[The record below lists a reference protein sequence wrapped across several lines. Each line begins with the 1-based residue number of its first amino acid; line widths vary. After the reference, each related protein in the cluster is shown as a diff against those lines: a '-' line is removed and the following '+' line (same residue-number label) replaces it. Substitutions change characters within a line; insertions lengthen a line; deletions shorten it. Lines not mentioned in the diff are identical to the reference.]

1 MKTKHCPMCD
11 RDLPFEAFSKNKS
24 RKDGLQSYCI
34 ECRKERYQ
42 AKYKEKVAETGK
54 IYREKHKEEIALK
67 GKIWR
72 DNNKEKIRKRDKEY
86 YEKNKD
92 KIKVQLKEYRIKNAD
107 KLKAYNIE
115 HRKEKS
121 AYNKKYRIEH
131 LEEINKR
138 TKAYREANKDLIR
151 EQKRISNQKH
161 KDRIYQYRKEYNKIK
176 METDEM
182 YRFKTKIRNFINK
195 SFKRQN
201 FTKNNGTFD
210 LVGCNPQELKDYLYK
225 TFYDNYG
232 YEYDGK
238 EDVHIDHIIPLK
250 MAKTEEEVIK
260 LCHYTNLQLL
270 KARDNLIKNDKTDFE
285 LPPLP

>member
-1 MKTKHCPMCD
+1 MKTKHCPMCNK
-11 RDLPFEAFSKNKS
+11 DLPFEAFSKNKS

-42 AKYKEKVAETGK
+42 AKYKEKASEIGK
-54 IYREKHKEEIALK
+54 IYREKHKEEIAVK

-72 DNNKEKIRKRDKEY
+72 ENNKEKKRQTDQAYRER
-86 YEKNKD
+86 NKD
-92 KIKVQLKEYRIKNAD
+92 KIKAQLKEYRIKNAD
-107 KLKAYNIE
+107 KFKAYNVE
-115 HRKEKS
+115 HREEKS
-121 AYNKKYRIEH
+121 VYNRKYRIEH
-131 LEEINKR
+131 LEEIKAR
-138 TKAYREANKDLIR
+138 EKAYREENKDLIR
-151 EQKRISNQKH
+151 EQRKRSNEKH
-161 KDRIYQYRKEYNKIK
+161 KERVSAYQKKYIK
-176 METDEM
+176 QRMETDEL

-238 EDVHIDHIIPLK
+238 EDVHIDHVIPLK
-250 MAKTEEEVIK
+250 MAKTEEDVK
-260 LCHYTNLQLL
+260 RLCHYTNLQLL
-270 KARDNLIKNDKTDFE
+270 KARDNLIKNDKIDFE

>member
-1 MKTKHCPMCD
+1 METKRCPMCNK
-11 RDLPFEAFSKNKS
+11 DLPLDAFSKNKS

-34 ECRKERYQ
+34 ECRKQRYLADKDKI
-42 AKYKEKVAETGK
+42 AKRGK
-54 IYREKHKEEIALK
+54 IYREQHKEEIALRSK
-67 GKIWR
+67 LYR
-72 DNNKEKIRKRDKEY
+72 ENNKEKKKQTDQAYRER
-86 YEKNKD
+86 NKD
-92 KIKVQLKEYRIKNAD
+92 KIKAQLKEYYRTHIDAI
-107 KLKAYNIE
+107 KAYNAE
-115 HRKEKS
+115 HKEEKS
-121 AYNKKYRIEH
+121 EYNRKYRIEH

-138 TKAYREANKDLIR
+138 TKAYREANKDLVR
-151 EQKRISNQKH
+151 EQRRISNQKH
-161 KDRIYQYRKEYNKIK
+161 KDRIYKYRKEYNKVK

-210 LVGCNPQELKDYLYK
+210 LVGCNPQELKDRLYK

>member
-1 MKTKHCPMCD
+1 METKRCPMCNKY
-11 RDLPFEAFSKNKS
+11 LPLEAFSKNKS

-42 AKYKEKVAETGK
+42 KMYKEKVSDTGR
-54 IYREKHKEEIALK
+54 IYREKNKEEIAIRS
-67 GKIWR
+67 KIWR
-72 DNNKEKIRKRDKEY
+72 DNNKEKKRQTDQSY
-86 YEKNKD
+86 REKNKD
-92 KIKVQLKEYRIKNAD
+92 KIKAQLKEYRIKNAD
-107 KLKAYNIE
+107 KLKAYNAE
-115 HRKEKS
+115 HREERS
-121 AYNKKYRIEH
+121 EYNKKYRIEH

-138 TKAYREANKDLIR
+138 TKAYREANKDLVR
-151 EQKRISNQKH
+151 EQRRISNQKH
-161 KDRIYQYRKEYNKIK
+161 KDRIYAYRKEYNKMK

-238 EDVHIDHIIPLK
+238 EDVHIDHIIPL
-250 MAKTEEEVIK
+250 ATAETEDDVK
-260 LCHYTNLQLL
+260 RLCHYTNLQLL
-270 KARDNLIKNDKTDFE
+270 KPKDNMQKSDKI
-285 LPPLP
+285 PLLTK